1 MNRGTAVTYIPE
13 GRLRILCSL
22 ILRHLGFRVHE
33 SENLEDLAAVI
44 AADGVELLVAEKTVI
59 GEEAVQRACSVKHI
73 ECIHVS
79 PDEKIAAVL
88 KLLERRREPRP

>member
-13 GRLRILCSL
+13 GRLRTLCSV
-22 ILRHLGFRVHE
+22 ILRHMGYRVHE

-44 AADGVELLVAEKTVI
+44 AVDGVQLLVAEQTVI
-59 GEEAVQRACSVKHI
+59 GEEAVQRACSIKHI

-79 PDEKIAAVL
+79 PDEKIAIVL
-88 KLLERRREPRP
+88 KLLERRENPRP